1 MTDSSFCIVFLGLQ
15 AMLTLNKCHEAFW
28 VGTLK
33 NRDIHGQE
41 IMSQQSVGEEPTEEE
56 EEEEGEEMEEDD
68 DDDDDADKDNVSSLS

>member
-1 MTDSSFCIVFLGLQ
+1 MTDFSFCIVFLGLQ

-33 NRDIHGQE
+33 NRDLHGQE
-41 IMSQQSVGEEPTEEE
+41 IMSQQSVGEEPTEE

-68 DDDDDADKDNVSSLS
+68 DDDDDADKDNVSSLP

>member
-1 MTDSSFCIVFLGLQ
+1 
-15 AMLTLNKCHEAFW
+15 MLTLNKCHEAFW

-41 IMSQQSVGEEPTEEE
+41 IMSQQSAVEDPAEE
-56 EEEEGEEMEEDD
+56 EEEEGEEMEDDD